1 MEERR
6 SPYGPEIHLRGS
18 FILQCGVYEGL
29 KSLLKLFESQSV
41 IEYWEKFASHAFENT
56 ATSVFS
62 HCVLLK
68 PSGEPIPCTFCFSIR
83 RDIFDL
89 PSVVIGTV
97 INSTADVLMIKFS
110 ICITGQWLPL
120 M

>member
-1 MEERR
+1 M
-6 SPYGPEIHLRGS
+6 
-18 FILQCGVYEGL
+18 
-29 KSLLKLFESQSV
+29 

-89 PSVVIGTV
+89 PSVVIGEFRSV
-97 INSTADVLMIKFS
+97 VLMCCFGFLS
-110 ICITGQWLPL
+110 DVCVLNRTMASVNVEDGV
-120 M
+120 